1 MANIYGGESSWL
13 WEEAGK
19 SKLNW
24 SNKKGKGLDMVTPGL
39 LTDQELKDRL
49 KGLSP
54 DQRGVILQEQELY
67 KARAK
72 IRRQERLRDLVKSTG
87 LKDIHRGRGKI
98 TAAYQMAI
106 ALLDLLTEAEKQRLD
121 QYIQEEMGMVE
132 FKKVKRPKYTKDD
145 EETILRM
152 AAEGCRD
159 REIADEIKRPLPS
172 VTRKRKEL
180 QAQQGVVREKPSN
193 DPTQDTDS

>member
-39 LTDQELKDRL
+39 LTDQELKEKL

-54 DQRGVILQEQELY
+54 DQRQVVLQEQELY

-72 IRRQERLRDLVKSTG
+72 IRRQERLRELVKSTG
-87 LKDIHRGRGKI
+87 LKDFQRGRGKI
-98 TAAYQMAI
+98 TAAYQLAV
-106 ALLDLLTEAEKQRLD
+106 ALLDLLTETEKQRLD
-121 QYIQEEMGMVE
+121 QYIQEEIGILE
-132 FKKVKRPKYTKDD
+132 LKKVKRPKYTKED
-145 EETILRM
+145 EETILSM
-152 AAEGCRD
+152 AAKGCRD
-159 REIADEIKRPLPS
+159 REIADKINRPLPS

-180 QAQQGVVREKPSN
+180 QANDKVVEGAGGS
-193 DPTQDTDS
+193 